1 MTDVVETDM
10 VATDLIGTL
19 RASLSAGAVLT
30 GEDAAAAATSPWTRL
45 GAPLA
50 VLRPRSTDEVSTI
63 LRLAHA
69 AGQPVTAW
77 GGKTGLVEGCRA
89 DGALAVSLERMN
101 RIEAIDPVAGTMTA
115 QAGCVLQ
122 TACEAAEAEGLLLPL
137 DLGARGSATIGGNI
151 STNAGGNRVIR
162 YGMMRDLVLGLEAVL
177 ADGTVVTSMNHL
189 IKNNAGYDLKQL
201 FIGSEGTLGIVTRAV
216 IRLQPMPTSQN
227 VAFLGVRSFDALP
240 RLLRRLET
248 QLGGALSAFEVM
260 WDDFYQLVTT
270 EPARGRPI
278 LADRYP
284 YYVLVEAA
292 GADPDEMAARF
303 EAVLAGALEAGE
315 ADDAVIAKTGA
326 ERAQIWALRDD
337 VGQTGRNRP
346 IFTFDVSLGVRHMEA
361 YVAGLRQTLAARWTA
376 PTCVVFGH
384 LGDGNLHVIVGVGES
399 GPEVRHAVEEIVYRP
414 LADIGGSISAEH
426 GIGLQKRAF
435 LPLSRSPV
443 EIALMRTLKRALDP
457 KGILNPGKIFEA
469 A

>member
-1 MTDVVETDM
+1 M
-10 VATDLIGTL
+10 TDLIETL
-19 RASLSAGAVLT
+19 RTSLSEGAVLT
-30 GEDAAAAATSPWTRL
+30 GEDATAAAQTPWARL
-45 GAPLA
+45 GTPRA
-50 VLRPRSTDEVSTI
+50 VLRPRWTAEVATI
-63 LRLAHA
+63 LRLAHD

-77 GGKTGLVEGCRA
+77 GGKTGLVDGCRA
-89 DGALAVSLERMN
+89 DGALALSLERMN
-101 RIEAIDPVAGTMTA
+101 RIEAIDPVAGSMTV

-162 YGMMRDLVLGLEAVL
+162 YGMMRELVLGLEAVL
-177 ADGTVVTSMNHL
+177 ADGTVVSSMNQL

-216 IRLQPMPTSQN
+216 IRLQPLPTSQN
-227 VAFLGVRSFDALP
+227 VAFLGVRSFDQLP
-240 RLLRRLET
+240 RLLRRLQTE
-248 QLGGALSAFEVM
+248 LGGALSAFEVM
-260 WDDFYQLVTT
+260 WDDYYQLVTT

-284 YYVLVEAA
+284 YYVLVEAS
-292 GADPDEMAARF
+292 GADAAEMEARF

-346 IFTFDVSLGVRHMEA
+346 VFTFDVSLGVRHMEA
-361 YVAGLRQTLAARWTA
+361 YIAGLRETLAARWPA

-414 LADIGGSISAEH
+414 LEPIGGSISAEH

-435 LPLSRSPV
+435 LPLSRSAT
-443 EIALMRTLKRALDP
+443 EIALMRTLKQALDP